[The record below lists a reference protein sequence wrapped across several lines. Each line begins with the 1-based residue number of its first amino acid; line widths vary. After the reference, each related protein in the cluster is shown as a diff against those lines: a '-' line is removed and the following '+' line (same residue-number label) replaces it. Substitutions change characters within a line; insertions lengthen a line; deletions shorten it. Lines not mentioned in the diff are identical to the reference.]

1 MKKIGMKVMKITNNM
16 IENYSQGLNNANT
29 TKTYKSSLKKFHT
42 FLEESYIEEV
52 TNDNI
57 NMIIHDYK
65 AYLNQEGHKA
75 VTINHHLIVLKTFLN
90 DYTPIEYDRKLK
102 LLKTVKHQ
110 PHYLTKSQIHT
121 ALQYATNPLDEIM
134 IKLLS
139 NTGLRIHE
147 ALNITIKQIKKTD
160 HDENAVIRIIGKNTK
175 QRTIFI
181 PSSLVNQMQEYS
193 KDNLRFVFESR
204 RKKAKPLTTRTIEH
218 RFNKLARIIDE
229 EEMTNV
235 YSENLKPHNLRH
247 SFAIHALENNE
258 INYVKEFLGHE
269 NITTTQIY
277 TNLKEQE
284 IIERFRQIETIE

>member
-1 MKKIGMKVMKITNNM
+1 MKITYKM
-16 IENYSQGLNNANT
+16 IDNYTQGLNNDNT

-42 FLEESYIEEV
+42 FLEESYIEDV
-52 TNDNI
+52 NDDNI
-57 NMIIHDYK
+57 NMIVHDYK

-110 PHYLTKSQIHT
+110 PHYLTKAQIHT
-121 ALQYATNPLDEIM
+121 ALEYAVNPLDEIM

-147 ALNITIKQIKKTD
+147 ALSITIKQIRKTD
-160 HDENAVIRIIGKNTK
+160 NDGNAIIRIIGKNTK

-181 PSSLVNQMQEYS
+181 PATLVSQMQEYS
-193 KDNLRFVFESR
+193 QNNLRFVFESK
-204 RKKAKPLTTRTIEH
+204 RKKAKALTTRTIEH
-218 RFNKLARIIDE
+218 RFKKLAERIDE
-229 EEMTNV
+229 EEMTNT

>member
-1 MKKIGMKVMKITNNM
+1 MILTIEMINN
-16 IENYSQGLNNANT
+16 YAQGLNNINT
-29 TKTYKSSLKKFHT
+29 TKTYKSSLLKFHN
-42 FLEESYIEEV
+42 FLNEIGIDEI
-52 TNDNI
+52 TNENI

-65 AYLNQEGHKA
+65 AYLNQEGFKA
-75 VTINHHLIVLKTFLN
+75 VTINHHLIVVKTFLN
-90 DYTPIEYDRKLK
+90 DYTTIQINRKLK
-102 LLKTVKHQ
+102 LLKTVKEQ
-110 PHYLTKSQIHT
+110 PHYLTIEQIHT
-121 ALQYATNPLDEIM
+121 ALKYTTDMLDEIM

-147 ALNITIKQIKKTD
+147 ALSITIKQLNNTD
-160 HDENAVIRIIGKNTK
+160 AQGNAIIRIIGKNTK

-181 PSSLVNQMQEYS
+181 PASLVSQLLEYS
-193 KDNLRFVFESR
+193 QNNKRFVFESKM
-204 RKKAKPLTTRTIEH
+204 KKGRSLTTRTIEH
-218 RFNKLARIIDE
+218 RFKKLAIKIDE

-247 SFAIHALENNE
+247 SFAIHALKNNE